1 MKMESVEFYAQLLYQ
16 SKMLG
21 GPKEFD
27 KEQIQKLYEIRRKM
41 GLPGKHPANICA
53 ELNGPGKGCHA
64 CDGACSCGGS
74 KDADV
79 EKLVAEVTKKIL
91 AQMK

>member
-1 MKMESVEFYAQLLYQ
+1 MRQLTDDEATII
-16 SKMLG
+16 MV
-21 GPKEFD
+21 
-27 KEQIQKLYEIRRKM
+27 
-41 GLPGKHPANICA
+41 A

>member
-1 MKMESVEFYAQLLYQ
+1 MESVEFYAELLYK

-27 KEQIQKLYEIRRKM
+27 KEQIAKLYEIRRKM
-41 GLPGKHPANICA
+41 GLPGKHPANLCA
-53 ELNGPGKGCHA
+53 ELNGEGKGCHGCAGSCA
-64 CDGACSCGGS
+64 CNESS
-74 KDADV
+74 TSDADL
-79 EKLVAEVTKKIL
+79 EKVVAEVTRKIL